1 MRTQTSLGWIAG
13 LVLTTTA
20 IASSLLM
27 ERVNGAAIL
36 NLKSGDTAY
45 ASIDIVRSGEKFGG
59 DIYFQKEASKIQ
71 EAIQFQANSISTFK
85 IAPGM
90 AHLEGVGL
98 IGNGKW
104 PTNKTR
110 FSLTVLDF
118 SGSPS
123 VDAIAPEADVFVL
136 TVFDAKNNAI
146 QFNGWVVKGDF
157 FVTITDP

>member
-1 MRTQTSLGWIAG
+1 MRTQLSLGWIAG

-20 IASSLLM
+20 MASSLLV

-59 DIYFQKEASKIQ
+59 EIYFRKEASKFQ
-71 EAIQFQANSISTFK
+71 EEIQFRAHLFDTFK
-85 IAPGM
+85 IAPGI
-90 AHLEGVGL
+90 AYLEGVGL
-98 IGNGKW
+98 VGNGKW

-123 VDAIAPEADVFVL
+123 VEAIAPEADIFVL
-136 TVFDAKNNAI
+136 TIFDAKNNAI
-146 QFNGWVVKGDF
+146 QFNGWVIKGDF